1 MKSSYRV
8 VVIGGGI
15 TGTSLLYHLTLRG
28 WTDVALIERTELTAG
43 SSWHAAGGFHA
54 INNDSHVAALQS
66 YAISMYP
73 KVAAES
79 GVEIGMKL
87 SGGVEL
93 ACTPE
98 RMRWLE
104 AEVAWHSMMGHEG
117 ARLME
122 VDEIV
127 DLVPIVN
134 PEGLVG
140 GLFDPDEG
148 NLDPNGA
155 VHAYATAARNRGA
168 DIVLH
173 NRVLDLKRQPDGMWR
188 IETEQGPVIA
198 EHVVNA
204 AGLWARKVGHMVGID
219 HPVTPILHEYL
230 VTEDV
235 PEIAALDYPMPAVTD
250 LEGWTYLQR
259 EQKGALLGVYEAH
272 PLHWHPE
279 GADWDFGMT
288 LLPEDIDRIS
298 DELEVAFRR
307 FPALERVGIKKWVH
321 GAFTITPDGNPLV
334 GPVRGVPGYWAAC
347 GVMAGFSQGAG
358 VGLALSNWIVD
369 GDPGDDVY
377 AMDVARYG
385 AWASKDDY
393 LLATTYQ
400 FYARRFLTTY
410 PHEQLPAG
418 RPLTTTPAYGD
429 LVAEGAQFGATWALE
444 VPQFYTPGVPGFVH
458 EPALR
463 RDNAEQYVAE
473 EVAAVREAVGAYET
487 GVYSR
492 YEVRGPG
499 AYGWLDRLVASRI
512 PDVGRMRL
520 APMLH
525 PSGHLMGDLSVTR
538 LEDDRFWLVGSYYLQ
553 EWHQRWFEET
563 LPADV
568 TLTNLSDRWLGFAVS
583 GPSSHELLARATGAD
598 FSNAAVPFMK
608 VGWYDVAGT
617 SALVA
622 RVSLTGERGYEI
634 TVPDTHHA
642 ALWRTLKESG
652 ADLGLRPVGDRAIDS
667 LRLEKGYGIWSA
679 EFTTSYTAAQSGLD
693 RFIAW
698 DKGDF
703 VGRDAALAERDLG
716 PNERLVLL
724 DVDSDAAD
732 AHGDEP
738 VWLGDRVVGRVTS
751 GSYGHHVQG
760 SLALAY
766 VETALAEAGTSLEVS
781 VMGHRRLA
789 TVLPG
794 AAYDP
799 DNTRLRA

>member
-1 MKSSYRV
+1 
-8 VVIGGGI
+8 
-15 TGTSLLYHLTLRG
+15 
-28 WTDVALIERTELTAG
+28 
-43 SSWHAAGGFHA
+43 
-54 INNDSHVAALQS
+54 
-66 YAISMYP
+66 
-73 KVAAES
+73 
-79 GVEIGMKL
+79 
-87 SGGVEL
+87 
-93 ACTPE
+93 
-98 RMRWLE
+98 
-104 AEVAWHSMMGHEG
+104 MGHEG

-127 DLVPIVN
+127 DQVPIVN

-140 GLFDPDEG
+140 GLFDPNEG

-155 VHAYATAARNRGA
+155 VRAYATAARNRGA
-168 DIVLH
+168 DIVQH
-173 NRVLDLKRQPDGMWR
+173 NRVLDLVRLPDGHWR
-188 IETEQGPVIA
+188 VETEQGPVIA

-204 AGLWARKVGHMVGID
+204 AGLWARKVGRMVGID

-288 LLPEDIDRIS
+288 LLPEDVDRIS
-298 DELEVAFRR
+298 DELEVAFHR

-418 RPLTTTPAYGD
+418 RPLNTTPAYD
-429 LVAEGAQFGATWALE
+429 ELTAEGAQFGATWALE
-444 VPQFYTPGVPGFVH
+444 VPQFYTPGAPDFVH

-463 RDNAEQYVAE
+463 RDNAESYVAQ

-492 YEVRGPG
+492 YEVSGPG
-499 AYGWLDRLVASRI
+499 ALAWLDALVAGRI
-512 PDVGRMRL
+512 PAVGRMRL

-538 LEDDRFWLVGSYYLQ
+538 LADDRFWLVGSYYLQ

-563 LPADV
+563 RPADV
-568 TLTNLSDRWLGFAVS
+568 TLTDLSDRWLGFAVS
-583 GPSSHELLARATGAD
+583 GPASRELLARVTGAD
-598 FSNAAVPFMK
+598 FSNEAVPFMK

-617 SALVA
+617 RALVA
-622 RVSLTGERGYEI
+622 RVSLTGEIGYEI

-642 ALWRTLKESG
+642 QLWRTLKESG

-679 EFTTSYTAAQSGLD
+679 EFTTSYTAAESGLD
-693 RFIAW
+693 RFVAF

-703 VGRDAALAERDLG
+703 TGRDAALAERERG
-716 PNERLVLL
+716 PKERLVLL
-724 DVDSDAAD
+724 EVDSHDAD

-751 GSYGHHVQG
+751 GAYGHHVQQ

-766 VETALAEAGTSLEVS
+766 VESALAGAGTGLEVS
-781 VMGHRRLA
+781 VMGHRRPA
-789 TVLPG
+789 TVLGG

-799 DNTRLRA
+799 ENTRLRG

>member
-140 GLFDPDEG
+140 GLFDADEG

-463 RDNAEQYVAE
+463 RDNAEPYVAE

-608 VGWYDVAGT
+608 VGWYDMAGT

-716 PNERLVLL
+716 PQERLVLL

>member
-1 MKSSYRV
+1 
-8 VVIGGGI
+8 
-15 TGTSLLYHLTLRG
+15 
-28 WTDVALIERTELTAG
+28 
-43 SSWHAAGGFHA
+43 
-54 INNDSHVAALQS
+54 
-66 YAISMYP
+66 
-73 KVAAES
+73 
-79 GVEIGMKL
+79 
-87 SGGVEL
+87 
-93 ACTPE
+93 
-98 RMRWLE
+98 
-104 AEVAWHSMMGHEG
+104 
-117 ARLME
+117 
-122 VDEIV
+122 
-127 DLVPIVN
+127 
-134 PEGLVG
+134 
-140 GLFDPDEG
+140 
-148 NLDPNGA
+148 
-155 VHAYATAARNRGA
+155 
-168 DIVLH
+168 
-173 NRVLDLKRQPDGMWR
+173 
-188 IETEQGPVIA
+188 VIA

-463 RDNAEQYVAE
+463 RDNAEPYVAE

-716 PNERLVLL
+716 PQERLVLL